1 MSIRIQPTVFK
12 FQANRTYTVGCKLKY
27 SGTVKPNN
35 INLYN
40 GSLSM
45 NKYLTQYS
53 KDILKQIIHTNNSEG
68 FYFTLWFGKANG
80 SAGQNIAG
88 QTIHIEMWEPYV
100 VEGAYYNPP
109 YFDSLDSQLNNQFLY
124 KNTDFPNHSAG
135 YISSNMYSRAKWL
148 NSQSTSAYKQ
158 FLVAGFSKGT
168 GTKKLVFHQTQYGSG
183 NNDSNIFIGNFMIG
197 YVTTTNAERSYC
209 LAYDFAYKFFGVNDL
224 IVAQNGALKELYVS
238 KPTNGTLPTIG
249 YRLYG
254 GKIQELYLEF
264 PDNYTAFGGKIYLE
278 YTIVSDYGRFGT
290 NVDYH
295 FVPYIE

>member
-1 MSIRIQPTVFK
+1 MTFGIQPSSFRL
-12 FQANRTYTVGCKLKY
+12 QAGRIYTIGCKLKI
-27 SGTVKPNN
+27 SGSVKPINVNIYHSELDKNN
-35 INLYN
+35 
-40 GSLSM
+40 
-45 NKYLTQYS
+45 YLTQYS
-53 KDILKQIIHTNNSEG
+53 KDTFKQIVRTNSSG
-68 FYFTLWFGKANG
+68 QMRYTLWFGAANS

-148 NSQSTSAYKQ
+148 TNQSTSAYKQ

-197 YVTTTNAERSYC
+197 YVTATNAERSYC

-224 IVAQNGALKELYVS
+224 IANQYGALKELYVS

-249 YRLYG
+249 YRLCG

-264 PDNYTAFGGKIYLE
+264 PDNYTAYGGKIYLE

-290 NVDYH
+290 NNDYH